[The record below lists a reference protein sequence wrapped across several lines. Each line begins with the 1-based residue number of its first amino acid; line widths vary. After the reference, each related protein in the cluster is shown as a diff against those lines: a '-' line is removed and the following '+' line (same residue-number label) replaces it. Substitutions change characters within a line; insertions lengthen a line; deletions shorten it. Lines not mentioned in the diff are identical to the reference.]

1 MTRWYNQKGTGLR
14 LEPWSPESLS
24 ITPQLLSWRSGFQE
38 GHSVK
43 FTLWSHDLGCVWKR
57 KRGKEGHRDASSSI
71 FSLVCSLH
79 VSEKRLSRRWA
90 SSSGQRSQSM
100 VSQKIYRVFFFPF
113 LSRRMWDFVCDLTVT
128 PTGYSKQ
135 NKLTTSFTDPR
146 LKERL
151 QGATFKWCPF
161 ASFLII
167 TR

>member
-24 ITPQLLSWRSGFQE
+24 IIPQLLSWRSGFQE

-100 VSQKIYRVFFFPF
+100 VSQKIYRVFFFLFFQGECGTLCVILLWPLQVTQSRISWRP
-113 LSRRMWDFVCDLTVT
+113 LSQIPV
-128 PTGYSKQ
+128 
-135 NKLTTSFTDPR
+135 
-146 LKERL
+146 
-151 QGATFKWCPF
+151 
-161 ASFLII
+161 
-167 TR
+167 

>member
-1 MTRWYNQKGTGLR
+1 MTEWYNQKGTGLR

-24 ITPQLLSWRSGFQE
+24 ITPQLLSWHAGFQE
-38 GHSVK
+38 GHSVR
-43 FTLWSHDLGCVWKR
+43 FTFWSHDLGCVWKR

-71 FSLVCSLH
+71 FSLVCSLQ
-79 VSEKRLSRRWA
+79 VSERRLSRRWA
-90 SSSGQRSQSM
+90 SSSVQRSQSM
-100 VSQKIYRVFFFPF
+100 VSQKICRFFFPF